1 MAKKQTVLHDK
12 RYPAFVSRYRH
23 NWHLFALQVCG
34 ELLTW
39 QQDDVVEEVQVE
51 GSRTSVSSG
60 HGTGKS
66 ALSAIMILA
75 FMICYPRG
83 RVILTANK
91 VQQVKI
97 GVFKYLKHYW
107 PRIEKRFPW
116 LAKYF
121 VLTMEQ
127 FYAVGF
133 QGQWE
138 VVIKGYRMGNEEAL
152 AGEHADHLLYI
163 VDEASGLSD
172 KAFNYIEGAL
182 TQADNRLLLLSQPTR
197 SVGTFYDSHHD
208 RKWVEPGGRGFASLV
223 LNSEES
229 PLVTTDYLEDWLK
242 KAGGRDSPEY
252 CIRVRGMF
260 TDHAAGFLIGRTMT
274 DAAFVVE
281 INHDDNYGYLALCD
295 VSGGEG
301 RDSSVINICRVS
313 GFGDEKLVESIV
325 VKEMPVGVNGADF
338 ARHIKTA
345 VEPYPNITV
354 AIDSDG
360 YGLITAQEA
369 EKLGLNVVR
378 IHWGVPPHSKEHKR
392 RFAKKKDYACVMV
405 HDALRDKRLKLCSS
419 AQIKDK
425 TIKQFTKIP
434 YSFNEDGKWVMD
446 SKKKMKGDGIPSPDI
461 FDTYAFAWLVDYI
474 PAGES
479 LAENDD
485 SYGDWASQVLESAE
499 TDSESIQESA

>member
-1 MAKKQTVLHDK
+1 MSKLQTILHDR
-12 RYPAFVSRYRH
+12 RYPAFVAKYRH
-23 NWHLFALQVCG
+23 DWHAFALEVCG
-34 ELLTW
+34 EHLTW
-39 QQDDVVEEVQVE
+39 QQNDVVSAVQEE
-51 GSRTSVSSG
+51 GSRASVSSG

-75 FMICYPRG
+75 FMICYPRA
-83 RVILTANK
+83 RVLLTANK

-208 RKWVEPGGRGFASLV
+208 RKKTEPGGRGFASLM

-242 KAGGRDSPEY
+242 KTGGRNSPEY
-252 CIRVRGMF
+252 CIRVRGVF
-260 TDHAAGFLIGRTMT
+260 TDHAAGFLIGRSMT
-274 DAAFVVE
+274 ESGFRNE
-281 INHDDNYGYLALCD
+281 ISHDENYGYLALCD

-313 GFGDEKLVESIV
+313 GYGDNRLVESV
-325 VKEMPVGVNGADF
+325 LVREMEQGINGADF
-338 ARHIKTA
+338 ARHIKMM

-354 AIDSDG
+354 GVDADG
-360 YGLITAQEA
+360 YGLITAQEC
-369 EKLGLNVVR
+369 ERLGLNVVR
-378 IHWGVPPHSKEHKR
+378 IHWGVPPHSQEHKR
-392 RFAKKKDYACVMV
+392 RFAKKKDYACVMI
-405 HDALRDKRLKLCSS
+405 HDALRDNRLRLCSDP
-419 AQIKDK
+419 QVKDK

-434 YSFNEDGKWVMD
+434 YTFDESGRWLMD
-446 SKKKMKGDGIPSPDI
+446 TKKKLKSDGIKSPDI
-461 FDTYAFAWLVDYI
+461 FDTYGFAWLVDYI

-479 LAENDD
+479 VADD
-485 SYGDWASQVLESAE
+485 GDDYADWAGDLLGEGVA
-499 TDSESIQESA
+499 A